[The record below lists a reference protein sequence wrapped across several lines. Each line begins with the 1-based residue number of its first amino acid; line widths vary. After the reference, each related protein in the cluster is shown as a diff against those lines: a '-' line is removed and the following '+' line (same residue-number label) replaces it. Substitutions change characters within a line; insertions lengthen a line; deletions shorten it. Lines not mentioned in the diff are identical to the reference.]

1 MKKYIA
7 ILLCLI
13 PVLTV
18 VGCGKKT
25 EAGKL
30 IGIFHDIPKPDEL
43 TGRYQDIIDYRG
55 AVVGTAY
62 VDATNEIKIDITTN
76 DNGLAVQTSFVDPQQ
91 EPYVYVDRLGIAEY
105 QIIDS
110 NGRTVKEGSAKSCEI
125 VNGQTTILVDKD
137 GIESGAYN
145 LIISSFVAE
154 SKAEQPLNISGKW
167 DSSFSI

>member
-25 EAGKL
+25 EEGKL
-30 IGIFHDIPKPDEL
+30 IGNFYDIPKPDEL
-43 TGRYQDIIDYRG
+43 TGRYQDVVDYRG
-55 AVVGTAY
+55 AVVGTSY
-62 VDATNEIKIDITTN
+62 VDATNEIKIDITAN

-91 EPYVYVDRLGIAEY
+91 KPYVYVDRLGIAEY

-110 NGRTVKEGSAKSCEI
+110 DGMIVKEGSAESCEI
-125 VNGQTTILVDKD
+125 VNGQATILLDKD

-167 DSSFSI
+167 KSSFSI

>member
-1 MKKYIA
+1 MRKFIA
-7 ILLCLI
+7 ILLCLVL
-13 PVLTV
+13 VLTV

-30 IGIFHDIPKPDEL
+30 IGNFHDIPKPDEL
-43 TGRYQDIIDYRG
+43 TGRYQDITDYRG

-62 VDATNEIKIDITTN
+62 VDATNEIKIDITTS

-110 NGRTVKEGSAKSCEI
+110 DGMIVKEGSAESCEI

-137 GIESGAYN
+137 GIKSGAYQ
-145 LIISSFVAE
+145 LIISSLVAE
-154 SKAEQPLNISGKW
+154 KKAEQPLNISGRW
-167 DSSFSI
+167 ESSFSI

>member
-7 ILLCLI
+7 ILLCLVL
-13 PVLTV
+13 VLTV

-30 IGIFHDIPKPDEL
+30 IGNFYDIPKPDEL
-43 TGRYQDIIDYRG
+43 TGRYQDIVDYRG
-55 AVVGTAY
+55 AVVDTAY
-62 VDATNEIKIDITTN
+62 VDAANEIKIDITAN

-91 EPYVYVDRLGIAEY
+91 KPYVYVDRLGIAEY

-137 GIESGAYN
+137 GIESGAYR
-145 LIISSFVAE
+145 LIISSFAAAE
-154 SKAEQPLNISGKW
+154 SL
-167 DSSFSI
+167 

>member
-25 EAGKL
+25 EADKL
-30 IGIFHDIPKPDEL
+30 TESLQDITETDEL
-43 TGRYQDIIDYRG
+43 TGRYQDITDYRG

-91 EPYVYVDRLGIAEY
+91 KPYVYVDRLGIVEY

-167 DSSFSI
+167 KSSFSI

>member
-1 MKKYIA
+1 MRKFIA
-7 ILLCLI
+7 VFLYLVL
-13 PVLTV
+13 VLTV
-18 VGCGKKT
+18 VGCGKKNDVDKLT
-25 EAGKL
+25 ENLQEITERDA
-30 IGIFHDIPKPDEL
+30 L
-43 TGRYQDIIDYRG
+43 TGRYQDITDYRG

-62 VDATNEIKIDITTN
+62 VDATNEIKINIKTN

-91 EPYVYVDRLGIAEY
+91 EPYVYADRLGIAEY

>member
-1 MKKYIA
+1 MRKFIA
-7 ILLCLI
+7 ILLYLVL
-13 PVLTV
+13 VLTV

-25 EAGKL
+25 EADKL
-30 IGIFHDIPKPDEL
+30 TESLQDITETDEL
-43 TGRYQDIIDYRG
+43 TGRYQDITDYRG

-62 VDATNEIKIDITTN
+62 VDATNEIKIDITTS

-110 NGRTVKEGSAKSCEI
+110 DGMIVKEGSAESCEI

-137 GIESGAYN
+137 GIKSGAYQM
-145 LIISSFVAE
+145 IISSLVAE
-154 SKAEQPLNISGKW
+154 KKAEQPLNISGRW
-167 DSSFSI
+167 ESSFSI